1 MPLQNAV
8 NRPSTLAAAGITD
21 AVGTSGNQTISG
33 TKTFNSSPL
42 VPTPAVTDNTTK
54 AATTAFVVNQRSRYQ
69 VHLTHPGASNQTAL
83 NTWTPLTANLT
94 EVVDTN
100 GIHSGGTITIP
111 YTGIWAVGASL
122 KVEAGAVVTGGGNG
136 LPPCPP
142 AGTPLSYTWSFVDL
156 GYDIGLD
163 LMQESWALAPG
174 TIAYWV
180 AQANAYDPV
189 LYPTLD
195 FGGYFMVG
203 DSEYGVSYDHLI
215 IDRAWPD
222 SQGDQISLLSQFFL
236 ISDTPIRPSTS
247 TAFNNAY
254 PNAPWRLVSVTGL
267 DFSSTSDQGFE
278 DDIYCDDGSSG
289 SIITTYPGLNE
300 ARIAYKLN
308 STDGALPLYHTKLA
322 ALSPEQN
329 SGLVLGGSFQWLGQL
344 SQNDTLQPQVYVGA
358 NSGHFHLSPARFWCY
373 PAY

>member
-21 AVGTSGNQTISG
+21 GVGTSGNQTISG

-42 VPTPAVTDNTTK
+42 VPTPAVTDNSTK
-54 AATTAFVVNQRSRYQ
+54 AATTAFVVNHSNRYQ

-122 KVEAGAVVTGGGNG
+122 KVEAGAVVTGGGS
-136 LPPCPP
+136 LPPCPSS
-142 AGTPLSYTWSFVDL
+142 GTPLSYTWSFVQL
-156 GYDIGLD
+156 GYDLGLH
-163 LMQESWALAPG
+163 LVQESWALVPG
-174 TIAYWV
+174 TIVYWI
-180 AQANAYDPV
+180 AQAHAYDPI

-195 FGGYFMVG
+195 FGGYQTASFS
-203 DSEYGVSYDHLI
+203 DYGVFYDNLI
-215 IDRAWPD
+215 IDREWPD
-222 SQGDQISLLSQFFL
+222 SQGDQVSLLSQFFL
-236 ISDTPIRPSTS
+236 TSSSPTRPSTS
-247 TAFNNAY
+247 TAFNDTY
-254 PNAPWRLVSVTGL
+254 PNAPWRLVSVTGAN
-267 DFSSTSDQGFE
+267 FSSTSDQGFE
-278 DDIYCDDGSSG
+278 NDIYCDDGSSG
-289 SIITTYPGLNE
+289 SIITTYPGISE

-308 STDGALPLYHTKLA
+308 SSDGALPLYHTKLA
-322 ALSPEQN
+322 ALSPTQN

-358 NSGHFHLSPARFWCY
+358 NSGQFNLSPARLWCY